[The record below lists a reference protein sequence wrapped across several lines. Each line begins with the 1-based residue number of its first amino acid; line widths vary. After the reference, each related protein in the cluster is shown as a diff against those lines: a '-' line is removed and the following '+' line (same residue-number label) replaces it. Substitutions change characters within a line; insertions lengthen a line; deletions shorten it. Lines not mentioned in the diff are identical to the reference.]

1 MGGKKMARSDTV
13 IARLKSEQANNPDV
27 PHYECKEGETNW
39 PLQPDEIKT
48 AGYWK
53 LERRRVPKDTIP
65 AAFVVSGQGGTLHG
79 TKLLTR
85 WVPAYHLTQTVAVKP
100 RTQEK

>member
-1 MGGKKMARSDTV
+1 MARSEVV
-13 IARLKSEQANNPDV
+13 IARLKAEQANNPDV
-27 PHYECKEGETNW
+27 PHYECKEGETCW

-53 LERRRVPKDTIP
+53 LERRRVPKNVEP

-85 WVPAYHLTQTVAVKP
+85 WVPAYHITQTVPVKS
-100 RTQEK
+100 RAADT